1 MQDRLRRQM
10 TNIVE
15 APLDTFESAE
25 KQIFG
30 TAQNPIS
37 LDDSSDEEGSASPE
51 VEVVVKKEPTVPDAG
66 VAEVITVVEELHPP
80 VYVSQFANQVLSD
93 IVHQE
98 GYVTISDVLIP
109 PKDDG
114 WWPDMVKD
122 LNTLFNTNNNV
133 TIFNG
138 TGKSNDNHRQV

>member
-1 MQDRLRRQM
+1 M

-15 APLDTFESAE
+15 APLDTFESAG

-37 LDDSSDEEGSASPE
+37 LEDSSDEEGSASPE
-51 VEVVVKKEPTVPDAG
+51 AEVVVKKETASTVPDAG
-66 VAEVITVVEELHPP
+66 VAEEIPVAEELHPP
-80 VYVSQFANQVLSD
+80 VYASQFDNQVLGD

-98 GYVTISDVLIP
+98 AYVTISDVLIP

-114 WWPDMVKD
+114 WWSDMVKD

-138 TGKSNDNHRQV
+138 TGKSNDNHR

>member
-1 MQDRLRRQM
+1 M
-10 TNIVE
+10 
-15 APLDTFESAE
+15 
-25 KQIFG
+25 
-30 TAQNPIS
+30 
-37 LDDSSDEEGSASPE
+37 
-51 VEVVVKKEPTVPDAG
+51 KKETASTVPDAG
-66 VAEVITVVEELHPP
+66 VAEVITVAEELHPP
-80 VYVSQFANQVLSD
+80 VYASQFANQVLSD
-93 IVHQE
+93 IVHQEE

-138 TGKSNDNHRQV
+138 TGKSNDNHSQV